1 MWAMPAR
8 NNGGSHLACRFKVIK
23 TDGDIE
29 ARRLAVHQLH
39 HRIPAT
45 SIIFK
50 VRGVGTFG
58 EDQAVDIPDSMDSR
72 RSCSIS
78 GL

>member
-1 MWAMPAR
+1 MPTS

-39 HRIPAT
+39 HRDPRH
-45 SIIFK
+45 FNH
-50 VRGVGTFG
+50 
-58 EDQAVDIPDSMDSR
+58 
-72 RSCSIS
+72 
-78 GL
+78 L